1 MYLYFDKDTLY
12 FPSHDVILSRCVDP
26 SSVSISLSS
35 GALGL
40 LFAFFPFFDDA
51 AALLPPILTSP
62 SPSSSLLLLL
72 LDVSSSSCTIR

>member
-1 MYLYFDKDTLY
+1 MYFNEGTLY

-40 LFAFFPFFDDA
+40 LFALFPFFDAA
-51 AALLPPILTSP
+51 AALFPPILTSLW
-62 SPSSSLLLLL
+62 PSSSLLLLL
-72 LDVSSSSCTIR
+72 LLDASSSSCT